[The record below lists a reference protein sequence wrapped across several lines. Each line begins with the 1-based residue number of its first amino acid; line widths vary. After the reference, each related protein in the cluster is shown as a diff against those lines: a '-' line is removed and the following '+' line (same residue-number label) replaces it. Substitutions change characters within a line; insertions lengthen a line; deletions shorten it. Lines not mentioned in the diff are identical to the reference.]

1 MRHLSTYKY
10 VDEVAKIGSIRRA
23 AETLSITPSALLRR
37 IQGLEEELGEP
48 IFERLA
54 RGVRLS
60 AAGEVLI
67 HHIRVQLADMERV
80 KSQIAD
86 LAGVR
91 RGHVSIACSQGLMP
105 YFIAPQIELYR
116 GAHSGVTFNV
126 LARDQTAAEQALQ
139 NYSADMALVFE
150 PGLLADCETLSR
162 TEQPIHAVMAH
173 QHPLAKHKQLRLKD
187 CLDYPVTLASL
198 SSGVRT
204 LLDKAADRLQVKL
217 DPVIE
222 SDSFDF
228 LRSVAGIKE
237 IVSFHVKIGLSQKKV
252 HDGTVHRP
260 IDPRDLPSGLLYLVK
275 LRERVLP
282 VAAELFA
289 NQLASVLDE
298 EYQGR

>member
-37 IQGLEEELGEP
+37 IQALEEELGEP

-105 YFIAPQIELYR
+105 NFIAPQIELYR

-126 LARDQTAAEQALQ
+126 LARDQTTVEQALQ

-162 TEQPIHAVMAH
+162 TEQPIHVVMAH

-187 CLDYPVTLASL
+187 CLDYPVALASL
-198 SSGVRT
+198 SSGVRP
-204 LLDKAADRLQVKL
+204 LLDKAADRIQVKPDL
-217 DPVIE
+217 VIE

-252 HDGTVHRP
+252 HDRTVHRP
-260 IDPRDLPSGLLYLVK
+260 IDPRDLPSGILHLVK

-282 VAAELFA
+282 VAAKLFA
-289 NQLASVLDE
+289 DQLASVLDE